1 MARYILAKGGPGI
14 PARLP
19 VNVSGPSSVAR
30 ASNYIQVGSY
40 STNTVSSLNINNG
53 GRVEVLD
60 GSPYGGAD
68 IGISTL
74 AGTAE
79 VKVSGAASTLA
90 AEQIRIGG
98 SRTIAGYTST
108 GAPVADIDWDTL
120 SVGQQVADENGNLVY
135 DRNGNP
141 VLAVEHP
148 LYGEVVPSTYLNG
161 NSIYNKSTGTLI
173 VENGAQVDTQ
183 TINVSVNNPNTPTYN
198 NQGAVL
204 TVRNGGVVTGDVNVY
219 EDGLLNGN
227 GSILGNV
234 LVDGGTLASGNSP
247 GTITI
252 GGDLEL
258 RSGQLEIE
266 IGGTGVNE
274 FDVVHVLGDVTAAD
288 GFDVK
293 VKLLNNFIP
302 QEGQSFEFL
311 DIDGL
316 ANFDFSLLNLI
327 LDENVQNGF
336 NISFDN
342 GALSLVSTSAVPVPA
357 SIWLFGSGIIGLLRF
372 KGRKN

>member
-1 MARYILAKGGPGI
+1 M
-14 PARLP
+14 
-19 VNVSGPSSVAR
+19 
-30 ASNYIQVGSY
+30 
-40 STNTVSSLNINNG
+40 
-53 GRVEVLD
+53 LD